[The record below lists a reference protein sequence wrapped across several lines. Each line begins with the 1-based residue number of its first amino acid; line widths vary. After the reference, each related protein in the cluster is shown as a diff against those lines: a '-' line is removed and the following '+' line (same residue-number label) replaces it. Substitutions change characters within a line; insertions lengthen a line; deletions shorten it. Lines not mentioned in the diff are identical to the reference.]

1 VSDGRAER
9 QFSETTL
16 GAIAGLGGVCAWLA
30 AVIPALS
37 DLSGGGPVAVPWL
50 GLSVA
55 YLVVFLLNMRDWS
68 PARARGLALL
78 LVALYVVLL
87 LVAPGYGTNGMF
99 TVMAIACVA
108 FCFSDRVTAAVA
120 LGQALALAAALAV
133 SQPGGSLLGPL
144 SWGGAYLGIQL
155 FAVAMV
161 AATRREREAR
171 MELAAAQAAL
181 AEASR
186 AEERLRMARDLH
198 DQVGHQLTALALHLE
213 AATHLAAGGPAA
225 EPVERCRALAKDT
238 LADVRAV
245 VAGWRGDGTAY
256 DGAAYDGA
264 ALAARLDDLAAAVPQ
279 PRVVVGVSDLPTLT
293 PAAYDALVR
302 AAQEVVTNAAR
313 HAGATELRLDVRAE
327 DGEIVL
333 RGVDDGRGAA
343 EVVAGNGLTGMR
355 ERFARLGGLVTASG
369 TPGGGFRVVARLP
382 ERS

>member
-1 VSDGRAER
+1 MSDGRAER

-133 SQPGGSLLGPL
+133 SQPDGSLLGPL
-144 SWGGAYLGIQL
+144 SLSLI
-155 FAVAMV
+155 
-161 AATRREREAR
+161 
-171 MELAAAQAAL
+171 
-181 AEASR
+181 
-186 AEERLRMARDLH
+186 H
-198 DQVGHQLTALALHLE
+198 
-213 AATHLAAGGPAA
+213 
-225 EPVERCRALAKDT
+225 
-238 LADVRAV
+238 
-245 VAGWRGDGTAY
+245 
-256 DGAAYDGA
+256 
-264 ALAARLDDLAAAVPQ
+264 
-279 PRVVVGVSDLPTLT
+279 
-293 PAAYDALVR
+293 
-302 AAQEVVTNAAR
+302 
-313 HAGATELRLDVRAE
+313 
-327 DGEIVL
+327 I
-333 RGVDDGRGAA
+333 
-343 EVVAGNGLTGMR
+343 
-355 ERFARLGGLVTASG
+355 
-369 TPGGGFRVVARLP
+369 
-382 ERS
+382 